1 MKELMDENDTLRVRE
16 KTFNK
21 QDHFQVCS
29 CSKVQYRLITYS
41 TSISACL
48 TILGMIKCVC
58 VRGCVCMRVY
68 LDGFVYVCYWV
79 FEE

>member
-29 CSKVQYRLITYS
+29 CSKVQYRLITYN

-48 TILGMIKCVC
+48 TILEMIKCVC
-58 VRGCVCMRVY
+58 AWVCVYASLSGWICLCV
-68 LDGFVYVCYWV
+68 LLGL
-79 FEE
+79 